1 MEIEVAKRL
10 AAEREKEE
18 AGRIAKEKEQ
28 IIQAHHDLAETSGSL
43 PSGVLTPLLKKHK
56 DLDDELR
63 TRLHEL
69 ERKLWVFDIFFVS
82 LLSIHRYFLIVH
94 FLIGREQSHK
104 ETSLVDVLSPVS
116 KKKTGRAYVSL
127 ARAYSEKLV
136 ILLYPDTE
144 PTDHET

>member
-1 MEIEVAKRL
+1 MRVVEIEVAKRL

-28 IIQAHHDLAETSGSL
+28 IIEAHHDPAETSGSL

-63 TRLHEL
+63 ARLHEL
-69 ERKLWVFDIFFVS
+69 ERKLWVLEIFVS
-82 LLSIHRYFLIVH
+82 LLIDN
-94 FLIGREQSHK
+94 LIGREQSHK

-127 ARAYSEKLV
+127 ARAYSEKSV
-136 ILLYPDTE
+136 ILLYPGTE
-144 PTDHET
+144 PTDHETQG